1 MRELIN
7 VCFKGNEQHAKI
19 TRRNAFWKGN
29 KEKDRMTFDEIFA
42 KLAMNYLIGNYYLTS
57 DYVCFP

>member
-7 VCFKGNEQHAKI
+7 ICFKGNEQYAKI

-29 KEKDRMTFDEIFA
+29 KEKDRMTFDEIST
-42 KLAMNYLIGNYYLTS
+42 KLAVNYLLGNYS
-57 DYVCFP
+57 